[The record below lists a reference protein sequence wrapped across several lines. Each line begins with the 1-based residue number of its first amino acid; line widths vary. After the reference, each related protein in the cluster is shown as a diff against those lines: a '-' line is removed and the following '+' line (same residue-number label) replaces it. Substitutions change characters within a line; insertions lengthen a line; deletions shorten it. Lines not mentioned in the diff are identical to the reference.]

1 MENWH
6 IGRKGPI
13 AFSEERSMWRSDKPT
28 FPDFPATMPN
38 VIADIVGKYGDREF
52 LVESSRRF
60 TYADVDR
67 MSSHLA
73 RGFVASG
80 IGKGTRVGIVM
91 PNASDWVINW
101 WALSR
106 IGALTISLSTFFQA
120 RELAWALKE
129 ADIDTLLIID
139 EYARH
144 DYIERLERAIPEL
157 SGQKSNRLILKSHP
171 YLRRIVVWGKCD
183 RPWATKGPDAILAMA
198 DAEPAFD
205 DEFLRQVESNVAPAD
220 EMIGICTSGS
230 TAEPKIVIHT
240 HASAIGLTYTFRKY
254 VRIGI
259 DDRNY
264 CGMPFFWI
272 GGLNVNLMPVM
283 YEGACMVFSDTP
295 AVDDVLKAMSSE
307 KVTRV
312 SMWPAQL
319 APVVEKALASN
330 IDLSSVRRGLLPPV
344 DESGNPIPASRRA
357 TAILGMTESFGMH
370 GGGWA
375 DMVLPEGKGGCW
387 GYSIDGI
394 ERKIVDPATG
404 KELPLGQVGEL
415 YIRGFTMMRGYYKR
429 EWRDVFKPDA
439 FFPTGDLCSIDED
452 GYIWFTGRG
461 TEMVKTAGA
470 NVAPRE
476 VEMLMMTYPEVLEA
490 IAFGLP
496 DALKGENLVAV
507 VIPREGATID
517 SEQLL
522 ARMRQDISAYKVPKQ
537 IVVMNYADIPRTDAG
552 KPRKPVLRGQVAAR
566 LGISLQ
572 A

>member
-1 MENWH
+1 
-6 IGRKGPI
+6 
-13 AFSEERSMWRSDKPT
+13 MWRSDKPT
-28 FPDFPATMPN
+28 LPDYPATMPN
-38 VIADIVGKYGDREF
+38 VIADIVRQYGDREF

-73 RGFVASG
+73 RGYVAAG

-106 IGALTISLSTFFQA
+106 IGALTISLSTFFQS
-120 RELAWALKE
+120 RELAWSLKE
-129 ADIDTLLIID
+129 ADIDTLLIVG
-139 EYARH
+139 EYAHH
-144 DYIERLERAIPEL
+144 DYIERLERAIPDL
-157 SGQKSNRLILKSHP
+157 ASQQSPRLILKSHP
-171 YLRRIVVWGKCD
+171 YLRRIVVWGDCD
-183 RPWATKGPDAILAMA
+183 RPWATQGPDALLAMA

-205 DEFLRQVESNVAPAD
+205 AEFLKQIEANVSPAD

-254 VRIGI
+254 VRIAM

-330 IDLSSVRRGLLPPV
+330 TDLSSVRRGLLPPA
-344 DESGNPIPASRRA
+344 DQSGNPIPLSRRA

-387 GYSIDGI
+387 GYEIEGI
-394 ERKIVDPATG
+394 ERKIIDPATG

-415 YIRGFTMMRGYYKR
+415 YIRGFTLMRGYYKR
-429 EWRDVFKPDA
+429 EWRDVFQPDA
-439 FFPTGDLCSIDED
+439 FFATGDLCRIDED

-476 VEMLMMTYPEVLEA
+476 VEMLMMTYPVVLEA
-490 IAFGLP
+490 IVFGLP
-496 DALKGENLVAV
+496 DPLKGENLVAV
-507 VIPREGATID
+507 VIPRDGATID
-517 SEQLL
+517 SDQLL
-522 ARMRQDISAYKVPKQ
+522 TRMRQDISAYKVPKQ
-537 IVVMNYADIPRTDAG
+537 IVVMNYGDIPRTDAG
-552 KPRKPVLRGQVAAR
+552 KPRKPVLRGLVAER
-566 LGISLQ
+566 LGVVLQ
-572 A
+572 G